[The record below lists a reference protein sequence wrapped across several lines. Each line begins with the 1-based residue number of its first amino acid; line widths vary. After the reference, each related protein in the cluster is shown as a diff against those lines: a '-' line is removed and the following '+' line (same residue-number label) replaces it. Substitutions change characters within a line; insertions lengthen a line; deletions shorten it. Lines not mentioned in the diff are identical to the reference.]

1 MQLVALERGEL
12 NNEVSSLASEIG
24 SEHIDD
30 ELDDEEKEPRMS
42 VKVLQKDQLHDVEY
56 IFKKFWISIPYIN
69 PLLGS

>member
-1 MQLVALERGEL
+1 MERGEL

-56 IFKKFWISIPYIN
+56 FLKILDLYSIYQSSSR
-69 PLLGS
+69 LLEI